1 MYVYIQ
7 WHMYVYIQWHMY
19 VYIQWPVVYYWKNI
33 RICMYRMTSNLSLNN
48 IHIYVYILCHE
59 WVTNQSRTSYE
70 YNIHIYVYIQW
81 PVVCYWR
88 NIHIRM
94 YTITSRL
101 LFKNIYMY
109 VYIQSPVVYYW
120 KNIHICVFTITS
132 SLLLKKYTCM
142 YIYNTHSIYTVLL
155 CNRKWIVTRFLFL
168 RMSHKHSLCVTWRL
182 HDICVTWLDS

>member
-1 MYVYIQ
+1 
-7 WHMYVYIQWHMY
+7 
-19 VYIQWPVVYYWKNI
+19 
-33 RICMYRMTSNLSLNN
+33 
-48 IHIYVYILCHE
+48 
-59 WVTNQSRTSYE
+59 
-70 YNIHIYVYIQW
+70 
-81 PVVCYWR
+81 
-88 NIHIRM
+88 
-94 YTITSRL
+94 
-101 LFKNIYMY
+101 MY

-182 HDICVTWLDS
+182 HDICVTWLDSWLTCVSSCDNVHVTHDICVTCHTWHMSCESRISHEWVTNESRMSHEWVMNESRMRHVTHDICHVSHEWVTNESRMSHEWVTNESRMSHEWVTCHTSE